1 MCGRITLLTAD
12 ELIEVVGAIRRKQE
26 TRLDTR
32 AHESRPRGQA
42 RVGSQV
48 DAIVRMGHSVNTERL
63 TWGIKPEWAN
73 NPVFN
78 TRIET
83 ALGRGG
89 MWQRAIREGRCIL
102 PAATFFEPHATE
114 IERNPKTGRSVKR
127 SYEFQLPDEEPLL
140 LASVQDEGQISV
152 VTTEPNTDMA
162 PIHPRMPLILRFDE
176 VPLWLEGD
184 LGDIAQLADRTHVRL
199 HSAPELRNAYSE
211 ASAQA
216 ARSTEPNQLSL
227 F

>member
-83 ALGRGG
+83 ALGKGG
-89 MWQRAIREGRCIL
+89 MWQRAIRESRCIL
-102 PAATFFEPHATE
+102 PAASFFEPHATE
-114 IERNPKTGRSVKR
+114 TERSPKTGRVVKR
-127 SYEFQLPDEEPLL
+127 AYEFWLPDEEPLL
-140 LASVQDEGQISV
+140 LASVREQGQLSV
-152 VTTEPNTDMA
+152 VTTEPNADVM
-162 PIHPRMPLILRFDE
+162 PVHPRMPLILRFDE

-184 LGDIAQLADRTHVRL
+184 LGDIAQLADRAHMRL
-199 HSAPELRNAYSE
+199 RSAPELRDAKPE

-216 ARSTEPNQLSL
+216 AHAAEPDQLSL